1 MKLSTEL
8 KILIALVAA
17 AVVLWGMYA
26 LNDNLTKTVNDVLVN
41 GERASV
47 EEIDPIYTNALM
59 NAGTYQIISKN
70 ISKSDIAKA
79 FWLTYVGKNVKSIEI
94 LNKAKLSK
102 AQVTAA
108 FKDYTFVN
116 PENLNFLKK
125 SGYVKKDISAQ
136 QLNTLI
142 FNYNLSTIQTMLNA
156 REGIPQFSAYEL
168 KVQLTFKD
176 NSTKDVNVIAMRA
189 ISSATG
195 QPYKHLRW
203 VVSKVH

>member
-1 MKLSTEL
+1 LKLSTEL
-8 KILIALVAA
+8 KILIALVAGA
-17 AVVLWGMYA
+17 IVLWGVYA
-26 LNDNLTKTVNDVLVN
+26 LDDNFTKTVNDVLVN

-70 ISKSDIAKA
+70 ISESDIAKT
-79 FWLTYVGKNVKSIEI
+79 FWLTYVGKDVKSIKI
-94 LNKAKLSK
+94 LNKTKLSK

-108 FKDYTFVN
+108 FKGYTFVN
-116 PENLNFLKK
+116 SENLDFLKK
-125 SGYVKKDISAQ
+125 NGYVKKDISVQ
-136 QLNTLI
+136 QLNTLLS
-142 FNYNLSTIQTMLNA
+142 NYNLSTIQTMLNT

-168 KVQLTFKD
+168 KVRLTFKD
-176 NSTKDVNVIAMRA
+176 NSTKDVKVIAMRA

-203 VVSKVH
+203 AVSKVY